1 MNCVKLYKI
10 FFKKFFFLS
19 QQGPIKQEMEAERRS
34 PRQWAIDI
42 LNPKQPL
49 TLLAFRIIKD
59 MLGVRFMSFPS
70 GTHRKNVRNAFF
82 SRIFLSPNG

>member
-1 MNCVKLYKI
+1 
-10 FFKKFFFLS
+10 
-19 QQGPIKQEMEAERRS
+19 MEAERKS

-70 GTHRKNVRNAFF
+70 GTHTKNIRNAVFTKN
-82 SRIFLSPNG
+82 FLSPNG